1 MAVHFRSL
9 RKSLGVLIYPVTA
22 SIALAILVSAAGAAY
37 AQTPDSI
44 WKESL
49 DNIEGSG
56 LGVPIEQVFEEIFKQ
71 EGPSF
76 KDIVQGILTGKGVK
90 LKDCLKLLLGQ
101 ALGNISGYAKILGQI
116 ILIGVTISC
125 LNILGQTMAPDGSS
139 RIAQTSAHM
148 VLVLVAV
155 LSFRDVLNV
164 SVEAVNGLRTA
175 FFAFIPVVTGMVL
188 ASGAPVTAGVLYP
201 TVFGMG
207 TFVSVFILDVAFPL
221 IFTSIAI
228 DLAGNLGGG
237 ERVSGVADVLRQ
249 TAFVGMGLLL
259 SAFVGV
265 VAGERAAAGVA
276 DGIALR
282 TAKYMSSTFVP
293 VAGKMVGDTMDMFF
307 HSLFALRSAIG
318 LAGSIALI
326 GIVLSPLVKVFSC
339 FVAWRIALALL
350 GPTCGPQVK
359 RLLQAMA
366 GGVGLLAVVLFATSF
381 IFIICL
387 SLVAQAAKAL

>member
-1 MAVHFRSL
+1 MYCKNLCKLSRVAVCAVAIAAA
-9 RKSLGVLIYPVTA
+9 VLV
-22 SIALAILVSAAGAAY
+22 LAPGAAY
-37 AQTPDSI
+37 AQTPEAI

-49 DNIEGSG
+49 ENIEDSG
-56 LGVPIEQVFEEIFKQ
+56 LGVPIEQVFDEVFRQ
-71 EGPSF
+71 EGPGF
-76 KDIVQGILTGKGVK
+76 KDIVQGILTGKGIT
-90 LKDCLKLLLGQ
+90 LKDCLKILVGQ
-101 ALGNISGYAKILGQI
+101 ALGNFSGYAKILGQI
-116 ILIGVTISC
+116 ILVGVTISC

-139 RIAQTSAHM
+139 QIAQTSAHM
-148 VLVLVAV
+148 VLVLIAV
-155 LSFRDVLNV
+155 LSFRDVLAV
-164 SVEAVNGLRTA
+164 CTEAVDGLRTA

-188 ASGAPVTAGVLYP
+188 TSGAPVTAGVLYP

-221 IFTSIAI
+221 IFISIAI

-237 ERVSGVADVLRQ
+237 DRVSGVAEMLRQ

-259 SAFVGV
+259 SGFVGV

-276 DGIALR
+276 DGVALR
-282 TAKYMSSTFVP
+282 TAKYMSSTFIP

-307 HSLFALRSAIG
+307 HSMFALRSAVG

-359 RLLQAMA
+359 RSLQAMA

>member
-1 MAVHFRSL
+1 MVYCRCL
-9 RKSLGVLIYPVTA
+9 LKLPGILLL
-22 SIALAILVSAAGAAY
+22 ALAFWVSSAGVSH
-37 AQTPDSI
+37 AQTPEAL
-44 WKESL
+44 WEKSL

-56 LGVPIEQVFEEIFKQ
+56 LGRPIDQVFEDIFQQK
-71 EGPSF
+71 GPGF
-76 KDIVQGILTGKGVK
+76 RDIVHGILTGKGVK
-90 LKDCLKLLLGQ
+90 LKECLRALAGQ
-101 ALGNISGYAKILGQI
+101 AFGNFAGYARILGQI

-139 RIAQTSAHM
+139 QMAQTSAHM
-148 VLVLVAV
+148 VLVLLAV
-155 LSFRDVLNV
+155 LSFKDVLTV
-164 SVEAVNGLRTA
+164 AAETVESLRAA
-175 FFAFIPVVTGMVL
+175 FFAFIPVITGMVL
-188 ASGAPVTAGVLYP
+188 ASGAPVTAGVLHP

-228 DLAGNLGGG
+228 DMAGNFGGG
-237 ERVSGVADVLRQ
+237 DRVSGIADVLRQ
-249 TAFVGMGLLL
+249 TAFAGMGILLA
-259 SAFVGV
+259 AFVGV

-282 TAKYMSSTFVP
+282 TAKYMSSTFIP

-307 HSLFALRSAIG
+307 HSLFALRSAVG

-326 GIVLSPLVKVFSC
+326 GVVFSPLARVLSC
-339 FVAWRIALALL
+339 FVAWRIALAVL

-359 RLLQAMA
+359 RSLQAMA
-366 GGVGLLAVVLFATSF
+366 SGVSFLAVTLFATSF

-387 SLVAQAAKAL
+387 SLLAQAAKAF

>member
-1 MAVHFRSL
+1 MDCNIFSRRSRVL
-9 RKSLGVLIYPVTA
+9 ACIVAAIAIMLSL
-22 SIALAILVSAAGAAY
+22 AGPAY
-37 AQTPDSI
+37 AQTPEAI
-44 WKESL
+44 WQQSL
-49 DNIEGSG
+49 DNIEDSG
-56 LGVPIEQVFEEIFKQ
+56 LGAPIEQIFEEVFSH
-71 EGPSF
+71 EGPRF
-76 KDIVQGILTGKGVK
+76 RDIIQGILTGKGVR
-90 LKDCLKLLLGQ
+90 LKDCLKILLSQ
-101 ALGNISGYAKILGQI
+101 ALGNFSGYARVLGQI
-116 ILIGVTISC
+116 ILVGVAISS
-125 LNILGQTMAPDGSS
+125 LNILGETMAPDGSS
-139 RIAQTSAHM
+139 RIAQTAAHM
-148 VLVLVAV
+148 VLVLIAV
-155 LSFRDVLNV
+155 LSFKDVLAV
-164 SVEAVNGLRTA
+164 AVEAVDGLRTA
-175 FFAFIPVVTGMVL
+175 FFTFIPVVTGMVL

-228 DLAGNLGGG
+228 DMAGNLGGG
-237 ERVSGVADVLRQ
+237 DRVSGVAEVLRQ
-249 TAFVGMGLLL
+249 TAFLGMGILM
-259 SAFVGV
+259 SGFVGV

-282 TAKYMSSTFVP
+282 TAKYMSSTFIP

-318 LAGSIALI
+318 LAGSIAII
-326 GIVLSPLVKVFSC
+326 GIVLSPLVKVFAC

-359 RLLQAMA
+359 RSLQAMA
-366 GGVGLLAVVLFATSF
+366 GGVGLLAMVLFATSF

>member
-265 VAGERAAAGVA
+265 VAGTERQELPT
-276 DGIALR
+276 ALPC
-282 TAKYMSSTFVP
+282 AQPST
-293 VAGKMVGDTMDMFF
+293 
-307 HSLFALRSAIG
+307 
-318 LAGSIALI
+318 
-326 GIVLSPLVKVFSC
+326 
-339 FVAWRIALALL
+339 
-350 GPTCGPQVK
+350 
-359 RLLQAMA
+359 
-366 GGVGLLAVVLFATSF
+366 
-381 IFIICL
+381 
-387 SLVAQAAKAL
+387 